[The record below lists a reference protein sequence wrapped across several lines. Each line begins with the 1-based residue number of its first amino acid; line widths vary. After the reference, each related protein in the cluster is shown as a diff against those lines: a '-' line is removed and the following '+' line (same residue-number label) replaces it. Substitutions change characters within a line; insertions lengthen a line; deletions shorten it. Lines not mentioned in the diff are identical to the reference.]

1 MEQRNI
7 DLLNELKAQ
16 IEQVPERDY
25 NKLDAVNRRAQL
37 LIEKI
42 FGTKSNYSSSV
53 NSIYFKPRMV
63 MTTIGGPTNST
74 PYIQAWRNGK
84 ETFINIVNTM
94 IEDIT
99 LSDVMSGKETENNK
113 VEKSKNSTDEIFVV
127 HGHNEMM
134 KQSVAR
140 MIEKLNLRPI
150 ILHEQAN
157 RGRTIIQKFIDH
169 SNVGFAIVLISA
181 DDYGYSKDET
191 SDTARLRARQNVI
204 LELGFF
210 LGKLGSD
217 RVIAIFE
224 QTENLEIPSDYD
236 GVIFIPFDKD
246 GRWKFDVIK
255 ELKSLNFKVD
265 ANKIL

>member
-1 MEQRNI
+1 MQQKNI
-7 DLLNELKAQ
+7 ELLNELKTQ
-16 IEQVPERDY
+16 IEQLPERDY
-25 NKLDAVNRRAQL
+25 NKLDAVKRRAHL

-42 FGTKSNYSSSV
+42 FGAKSNYSSSV
-53 NSIYFKPRMV
+53 SSIYFKPRMV
-63 MTTIGGPTNST
+63 MTTIGGPPNLA
-74 PYIQAWRNGK
+74 PYIRAWRDGK

-99 LSDVMSGKETENNK
+99 LSDMMSGKETENNK
-113 VEKSKNSTDEIFVV
+113 GEKSKNSTDEIFVV
-127 HGHNEMM
+127 HGHNETM

-169 SNVGFAIVLISA
+169 SNVGFAIVLMSA

-191 SDTARLRARQNVI
+191 SETARLRARQNVI

-210 LGKLGSD
+210 FRKT
-217 RVIAIFE
+217 RV
-224 QTENLEIPSDYD
+224 
-236 GVIFIPFDKD
+236 
-246 GRWKFDVIK
+246 
-255 ELKSLNFKVD
+255 
-265 ANKIL
+265 